1 MHFTQEFIRKIKES
15 TDMLKLAEMYLDEPM
30 KKTGEGIYQ
39 SRCPHPSHNDSLPSF
54 TVWSKFKSW
63 SCMGCHSGKK
73 DGKNILGSDCIA
85 FVQWIEGCSWREAV
99 LKLAELNNISMPNS
113 KFDKEFK
120 RLKMLSIKYNKQ
132 LKENEEALSYLTD
145 RGLDIS
151 DIDNFLLGLDDNK
164 IVFPLFDR
172 FNNIIGFT
180 KRWIDIPEGCSD
192 KYRNSQSSDIFDKSK
207 YFYGI
212 NKLDMSK
219 RYVRLTEGTMDVIK
233 ATKYNAVN
241 VIATLGTSFTEEH
254 AKIIS
259 RLGLIPVLVYD
270 GDSAGLKAMS
280 KTAKM
285 LSDNGV
291 FCKVIIL
298 PNGKDLDDLSDE
310 LKEHIED
317 YLKSTAK
324 PYGYYIAEALIA
336 EYNSRIYEL
345 KLEMIPRI
353 EHILN
358 DVPLKERDTIEAF
371 LKTELKMKA

>member
-39 SRCPHPSHNDSLPSF
+39 SRCPHPAHNDSLPSF

-73 DGKNILGSDCIA
+73 DGKSILGSDCIA
-85 FVQWIEGCSWREAV
+85 FIQWIEGCSWREAV
-99 LKLAELNNISMPNS
+99 LKLAELNNIPMPNS

-132 LKENEEALSYLTD
+132 LKEDEEALSYLTD
-145 RGLDIS
+145 RGLDIN

-172 FNNIIGFT
+172 FNNVIGFT
-180 KRWIDIPEGCSD
+180 KRWIDIPDGCSD

-270 GDSAGLKAMS
+270 GDSAGLKAIN
-280 KTAKM
+280 KTAEM
-285 LSDNGV
+285 LSSKGV

-298 PNGKDLDDLSDE
+298 PNGKDLDNLSDE

-317 YLKSTAK
+317 YLKSAAK

-336 EYNSRIYEL
+336 EYNSRVYEL